1 MESTRNDSILF
12 RDIIPLLSDSASNIL
27 EKKLD
32 SILSERNLK
41 KKLERKISA
50 PITEE
55 SQSLESTKQKN
66 DIITNPFSYNAY
78 SDSSSNLNNHRSTYF
93 SNLNGGSFISNPIFQ
108 NPSRS
113 SSSSQITSTQSNHN
127 HNSNHNQHHN
137 QHHNQNNHNHN
148 NIHSK
153 SSLTS
158 TIKPSMNLRQNTV
171 LMFDHKHVD
180 TLENMTEA
188 AKKIQ
193 NLARGNR
200 DRQLALKKK
209 EDLLNLRSIKA
220 LSQNEYLS
228 MIDTVLTN
236 TIFNLMEE
244 VVYNEFTITAEP
256 IKFIIKE
263 NDKHDENNN
272 DNNNDI
278 NDNNEEEQYN

>member
-32 SILSERNLK
+32 SILSDRNLK

-50 PITEE
+50 PINEE
-55 SQSLESTKQKN
+55 TIITPTIPTTNNNNIN
-66 DIITNPFSYNAY
+66 DINQSILSS
-78 SDSSSNLNNHRSTYF
+78 SDSTNNLNNHHRSTYF
-93 SNLNGGSFISNPIFQ
+93 SNLNGGSFASNPIFQ
-108 NPSRS
+108 NH
-113 SSSSQITSTQSNHN
+113 SQQSN
-127 HNSNHNQHHN
+127 SN
-137 QHHNQNNHNHN
+137 NQNNNNNQIQNNHKN
-148 NIHSK
+148 TNHSK
-153 SSLTS
+153 HSSS
-158 TIKPSMNLRQNTV
+158 TYSSTMKPSMNLRQNTV

-180 TLENMTEA
+180 TLENMTDA

-193 NLARGNR
+193 NIARGNR
-200 DRQLALKKK
+200 DRQLTLKKK

-244 VVYNEFTITAEP
+244 VIFNEFPITAEP

-263 NDKHDENNN
+263 NENNEMKH
-272 DNNNDI
+272 I
-278 NDNNEEEQYN
+278 EQQEQQEE